1 MISVGRSGHRDC
13 KVASAADLHAN
24 PKRTSCRRVMITD
37 KATRTARPI
46 QCASAHSE
54 IILQGHAMAAQVVQ
68 NAACNLSVQRP
79 ASFRCCR
86 SALCKNREHRLD
98 IDDLI
103 AGGTA
108 PRAAYYLHVV
118 SFNDW
123 KQLDD
128 VE

>member
-1 MISVGRSGHRDC
+1 
-13 KVASAADLHAN
+13 
-24 PKRTSCRRVMITD
+24 MITD

-54 IILQGHAMAAQVVQ
+54 IILQRHAMAAQVVQ
-68 NAACNLSVQRP
+68 NAACNLSIQRP

-118 SFNDW
+118 E
-123 KQLDD
+123 LLPVVERDD
-128 VE
+128 L